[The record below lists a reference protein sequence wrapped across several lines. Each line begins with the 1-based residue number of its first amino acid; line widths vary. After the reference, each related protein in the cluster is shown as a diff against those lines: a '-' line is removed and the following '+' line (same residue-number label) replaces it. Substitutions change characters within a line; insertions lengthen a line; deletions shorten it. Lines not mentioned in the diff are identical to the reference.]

1 MNWSE
6 LATKGLYFIG
16 DSAYSLRSFLLT
28 PYDNAAH
35 GSAEDNYNF
44 FHSSSRIAVECCFGE
59 VDLRFGIFW
68 RPLKFSLRINC
79 FIVDA
84 CLRLHNFILENSN
97 RPFLG
102 SIEKEVFDEDCRR
115 YFAIHPDIPEG
126 VNGGELEQQ
135 RGGRPT
141 RMENLSAGVGKN
153 WRDLI
158 HTDIARQGLER
169 PRSNWYRENNRLHQ
183 DLN

>member
-1 MNWSE
+1 M
-6 LATKGLYFIG
+6 
-16 DSAYSLRSFLLT
+16 
-28 PYDNAAH
+28 
-35 GSAEDNYNF
+35 
-44 FHSSSRIAVECCFGE
+44 
-59 VDLRFGIFW
+59 
-68 RPLKFSLRINC
+68 
-79 FIVDA
+79 
-84 CLRLHNFILENSN
+84 ENSN

-102 SIEKEVFDEDCRR
+102 SIEKEVFDEDCSC

-141 RMENLSAGVGKN
+141 RMETLSAGVGKN

-158 HTDIARQGLER
+158 RNGIARQGLER